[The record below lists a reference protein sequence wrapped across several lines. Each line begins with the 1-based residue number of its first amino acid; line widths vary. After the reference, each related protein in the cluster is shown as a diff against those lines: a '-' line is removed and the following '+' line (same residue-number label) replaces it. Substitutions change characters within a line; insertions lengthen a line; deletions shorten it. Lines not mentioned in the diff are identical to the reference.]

1 MHTAKVKGFFAMG
14 GIAVASML
22 ISCGSNP
29 DTAPAPPLATITV
42 SPAIDTL
49 GTGDS
54 VRYTAVGRDA
64 EGHVVAIT
72 PVWSIG
78 SQAVGTITSTGLF
91 VMTTTTS
98 GTYGDAIVASVGTT
112 NGFATVT
119 LSAPPPPPPSFVPPP
134 LRIHE

>member
-1 MHTAKVKGFFAMG
+1 
-14 GIAVASML
+14 ML

-29 DTAPAPPLATITV
+29 DTAPAAQLATITV
-42 SPAIDTL
+42 SPAIDTV

-72 PVWSIG
+72 PMWSVD
-78 SQAVGTITSTGLF
+78 SEDVGTITSTGLF

-98 GTYGDAIVASVGTT
+98 DTHGDAIVASVGPT
-112 NGFATVT
+112 NGYATGVRNT
-119 LSAPPPPPPSFVPPP
+119 PPPPPPPFVPPP
-134 LRIHE
+134 CLVHN